1 MMDLLSSLPGA
12 VAQGLVWGL
21 VAVGV
26 FLTYR
31 VLGIADLTVDGSI
44 VTGGAVCTM
53 MIVAGVP
60 VALAVLCAFL
70 SGLLAGVVTGVLHVR
85 LGIPDIL
92 AGILTQM
99 ALWSVNLK
107 IIGKANQSLS
117 SRTYRVLISQLDVTK
132 SILVMLAM
140 SALLILLLYL
150 FFGTELGCAVRA
162 TGCNEAMSRAQGI
175 GTGAMKILGL
185 ALSNGIVALGGAMLC
200 QYQGF
205 VDVNMGRGAVVIGLA
220 AVVIGEALIR
230 RPGRNFALK
239 LAGVCLGA
247 VVYYLVY
254 QVIVFTGFDTDLLK
268 MLSAVVVASF
278 LGIPHLRGVLA
289 AKRKRGE

>member
-60 VALAVLCAFL
+60 VAFGVLCAFL
-70 SGLLAGVVTGVLHVR
+70 SGLLAGAVTGVLHVR

-268 MLSAVVVASF
+268 MLSAVVVACF